1 MKELKMTQHKDEA
14 GKKRRLRFISSLFA
28 IILMLGCIMIP
39 DTNAQASSLSVGVSA
54 SSVKI
59 GDTVTVSITVPAG
72 VSATVN
78 VTYPSGTFSFSSAS
92 DTASANG
99 GTVSMTIGSYGS
111 SNTKTTGTM
120 KFKAKAA
127 GSATFSASAPIA
139 GNQDG
144 DRVSVGG
151 ASASVRVKN
160 EANENNSN
168 KSDSSN
174 GSDTSDNNSDDNKTK
189 SADNSLAS
197 LTLSS
202 GSLSPAFKYS
212 VTNYT
217 AEVANDVTSVVV
229 SAKTSNANATVESV
243 KGGENLSVGANKI
256 QIVVKAE
263 NGVTATYTITVTRK
277 ESGDNTDE
285 PEPDNTDEPQ
295 EQCYDIGGV
304 KMYPSEDGDESQIP
318 EEFALSEITLWEKAY
333 PYWVNDTIGSD
344 VGLIYLVDENQENGA
359 WYRIS
364 EASPY
369 EAKPF
374 ICFKSEY
381 GYIIATPEKMN
392 ETAPAG
398 YTSETINIEG
408 KGVAD
413 AFVKA
418 GDEENCLIYA
428 VNQDGVYGLYQYD
441 LQDRTYMRY
450 KEAPVVEDTQV
461 PEEPTIE
468 DSTKVSDLESQNRLL
483 FYAFIVVVAI
493 LLIVIVI
500 LVVKRRHDGDDY
512 ADDDDFEEEDE
523 EEEEE
528 EDTDSASNDVGYRM
542 DELDLSDERAGAS
555 KRYDRSAFLTGDEV
569 TAEDAEPDETAEEQ
583 TNIEGEPESEITD
596 EESIGT
602 ENQILPE
609 ATGTEAETAKQ
620 LDEDSTMKEANEQA
634 QEADLGGEHMQQEKS
649 LEVTTNTVDLEAVL
663 AQAVAETM
671 DERADGKVQTVEKND
686 DVVKNEETIS
696 TEEDDDAAVQE
707 ESEEERPRK
716 DTHKKKSYREKIR
729 ESMDDF
735 EDEDEFGFEDDEDD
749 YDDEPKKSRKEK
761 KEKHGFFGRKKKK
774 DEDEDDDIEFLD
786 L

>member
-14 GKKRRLRFISSLFA
+14 GKKRRLRFLSSLFA

-92 DTASANG
+92 DTASTNG

-174 GSDTSDNNSDDNKTK
+174 GSDASDNNSDDNKTK

-202 GSLSPAFKYS
+202 GSLSPAFKYN

-277 ESGDNTDE
+277 ESGDTTDDTTDE

-318 EEFALSEITLWEKAY
+318 EGFALSEITLWEKAY

-344 VGLIYLVDENQENGA
+344 VGLIYLVDENKENGA

-369 EAKPF
+369 EANPF

-450 KEAPVVEDTQV
+450 KEAPVAEDTQV

-512 ADDDDFEEEDE
+512 EDDDDYEEEDE

-528 EDTDSASNDVGYRM
+528 EDTDSASNDVGYHE
-542 DELDLSDERAGAS
+542 DELDLSDERVGAS

-569 TAEDAEPDETAEEQ
+569 TAEDTEPDETAEEQ

-609 ATGTEAETAKQ
+609 ATGTEAET
-620 LDEDSTMKEANEQA
+620 S
-634 QEADLGGEHMQQEKS
+634 
-649 LEVTTNTVDLEAVL
+649 EVTTNTVDLEAVL

-686 DVVKNEETIS
+686 DVVKSEETIS
-696 TEEDDDAAVQE
+696 TEEDDDVAVQE

-729 ESMDDF
+729 EAMDDF
-735 EDEDEFGFEDDEDD
+735 EDEDDFDSEEDEED
-749 YDDEPKKSRKEK
+749 YDDELKKSRKEK

>member
-285 PEPDNTDEPQ
+285 PEQDNTDEPQ

-450 KEAPVVEDTQV
+450 KEASVAENTQV
-461 PEEPTIE
+461 TEEPTIE

-493 LLIVIVI
+493 LLVVIVI

-512 ADDDDFEEEDE
+512 ADDDDYEEEDE
-523 EEEEE
+523 EDEEE
-528 EDTDSASNDVGYRM
+528 EDTDSASKDVGYRM

-555 KRYDRSAFLTGDEV
+555 KRYDRSAFLSGDEV

-686 DVVKNEETIS
+686 DVVKSEETIS

-735 EDEDEFGFEDDEDD
+735 EDEDDFDSEEDEED

-761 KEKHGFFGRKKKK
+761 KEKHGFFGRKKKN

>member
-14 GKKRRLRFISSLFA
+14 GKKRRLRFLSSLFA

-160 EANENNSN
+160 EANEDNSN

-174 GSDTSDNNSDDNKTK
+174 GSDASDNNSDDNKTK

-202 GSLSPAFKYS
+202 GSLSPAFKYN

-277 ESGDNTDE
+277 ESGDTTDDNTDE

-318 EEFALSEITLWEKAY
+318 EGFALSEITLWEKAY

-344 VGLIYLVDENQENGA
+344 VGLIYLVDENKENGA

-369 EAKPF
+369 EANPF

-450 KEAPVVEDTQV
+450 KEASVVEDTQV
-461 PEEPTIE
+461 TEEPTIE
-468 DSTKVSDLESQNRLL
+468 DNTKVSDLESQNRLL
-483 FYAFIVVVAI
+483 FYAFVVVVAI
-493 LLIVIVI
+493 LLIVIII
-500 LVVKRRHDGDDY
+500 LVVKRKHDGDDY
-512 ADDDDFEEEDE
+512 EDDDDYEE

-528 EDTDSASNDVGYRM
+528 EDTDSASNDAEYRT

-583 TNIEGEPESEITD
+583 TETDVEAETEEEQTNIEVEPESEITD
-596 EESIGT
+596 EEST
-602 ENQILPE
+602 SAENPIVSE
-609 ATGTEAETAKQ
+609 AAVTEAET
-620 LDEDSTMKEANEQA
+620 S
-634 QEADLGGEHMQQEKS
+634 
-649 LEVTTNTVDLEAVL
+649 EVTTNTVDLEAVL

-671 DERADGKVQTVEKND
+671 DERADGKVQSAEKS
-686 DVVKNEETIS
+686 EETIS
-696 TEEDDDAAVQE
+696 TEEDDDVAVQE

-716 DTHKKKSYREKIR
+716 DTHKKSYREKIR
-729 ESMDDF
+729 EAMDDF
-735 EDEDEFGFEDDEDD
+735 DDEDDLGYEDDEDD

>member
-14 GKKRRLRFISSLFA
+14 GKKRRLRFLSSLFA

-174 GSDTSDNNSDDNKTK
+174 GSDASDNNSDDNKTK

-202 GSLSPAFKYS
+202 GSLSPAFKYN

-277 ESGDNTDE
+277 ESGDTTDE

-318 EEFALSEITLWEKAY
+318 EGFALSEITLWEKAY

-344 VGLIYLVDENQENGA
+344 VGLIYLVDENKENGA

-369 EAKPF
+369 EANPF

-450 KEAPVVEDTQV
+450 KEAPVAEDTQV

-512 ADDDDFEEEDE
+512 EDDDDYEEEDE

-528 EDTDSASNDVGYRM
+528 EDTDSASNDVGYHE
-542 DELDLSDERAGAS
+542 DELDLSDERVGAS

-609 ATGTEAETAKQ
+609 ATGTEAET
-620 LDEDSTMKEANEQA
+620 S
-634 QEADLGGEHMQQEKS
+634 
-649 LEVTTNTVDLEAVL
+649 EVTTNTVDLEAVL

-686 DVVKNEETIS
+686 DVVKSEETIS
-696 TEEDDDAAVQE
+696 TEEDDDVAVQE

-729 ESMDDF
+729 EAMDDF
-735 EDEDEFGFEDDEDD
+735 EDEDDFDSEEDEED
-749 YDDEPKKSRKEK
+749 YDDELKKSRKEK

>member
-1 MKELKMTQHKDEA
+1 MTVTHAAHDKKEKDKAMKELKMTQYKD
-14 GKKRRLRFISSLFA
+14 GTRKKRRLRFLSSLFA

-160 EANENNSN
+160 EANADSSN
-168 KSDSSN
+168 KSDSRDN
-174 GSDTSDNNSDDNKTK
+174 SDASDNNSNDNKTK

-202 GSLSPAFKYS
+202 GSLSPAFKYN

-277 ESGDNTDE
+277 ESGDTTDDNEDE
-285 PEPDNTDEPQ
+285 PEPDNTDVPQ

-304 KMYPSEDGDESQIP
+304 KMYPSGDGDESQIP
-318 EEFALSEITLWEKAY
+318 EGFALSEITLWEKVY

-344 VGLIYLVDENQENGA
+344 VGLIYLVDEN
-359 WYRIS
+359 
-364 EASPY
+364 
-369 EAKPF
+369 K
-374 ICFKSEY
+374 
-381 GYIIATPEKMN
+381 
-392 ETAPAG
+392 
-398 YTSETINIEG
+398 
-408 KGVAD
+408 
-413 AFVKA
+413 
-418 GDEENCLIYA
+418 
-428 VNQDGVYGLYQYD
+428 
-441 LQDRTYMRY
+441 
-450 KEAPVVEDTQV
+450 
-461 PEEPTIE
+461 
-468 DSTKVSDLESQNRLL
+468 
-483 FYAFIVVVAI
+483 
-493 LLIVIVI
+493 
-500 LVVKRRHDGDDY
+500 
-512 ADDDDFEEEDE
+512 
-523 EEEEE
+523 
-528 EDTDSASNDVGYRM
+528 
-542 DELDLSDERAGAS
+542 
-555 KRYDRSAFLTGDEV
+555 
-569 TAEDAEPDETAEEQ
+569 
-583 TNIEGEPESEITD
+583 
-596 EESIGT
+596 
-602 ENQILPE
+602 
-609 ATGTEAETAKQ
+609 
-620 LDEDSTMKEANEQA
+620 
-634 QEADLGGEHMQQEKS
+634 
-649 LEVTTNTVDLEAVL
+649 
-663 AQAVAETM
+663 
-671 DERADGKVQTVEKND
+671 
-686 DVVKNEETIS
+686 
-696 TEEDDDAAVQE
+696 
-707 ESEEERPRK
+707 
-716 DTHKKKSYREKIR
+716 
-729 ESMDDF
+729 
-735 EDEDEFGFEDDEDD
+735 
-749 YDDEPKKSRKEK
+749 
-761 KEKHGFFGRKKKK
+761 
-774 DEDEDDDIEFLD
+774 
-786 L
+786 

>member
-14 GKKRRLRFISSLFA
+14 GKKRRLRFLSSLFA

-174 GSDTSDNNSDDNKTK
+174 GSDASDNNSDDNKTK

-202 GSLSPAFKYS
+202 GSLSPAFKYN

-243 KGGENLSVGANKI
+243 KGGENLLVGANKI

-277 ESGDNTDE
+277 ESGDTTDDNTDE

-318 EEFALSEITLWEKAY
+318 EGFALSEITLWEKAY

-344 VGLIYLVDENQENGA
+344 VGLIYLVDENKENGA

-369 EAKPF
+369 EANPF

-418 GDEENCLIYA
+418 GDEEKCLIYA

-450 KEAPVVEDTQV
+450 KEAPVAEDTQV

-512 ADDDDFEEEDE
+512 EDDDDYEEEDE

-528 EDTDSASNDVGYRM
+528 EDTDSASNDVGYHE
-542 DELDLSDERAGAS
+542 DELDLSDERVGAS

-569 TAEDAEPDETAEEQ
+569 VAEDAEPGETAEEQ

-609 ATGTEAETAKQ
+609 ATGTEAET
-620 LDEDSTMKEANEQA
+620 S
-634 QEADLGGEHMQQEKS
+634 
-649 LEVTTNTVDLEAVL
+649 EVTTNTVDLEAVL

-686 DVVKNEETIS
+686 DVVKSEETIS
-696 TEEDDDAAVQE
+696 TEEDDDVAVQE

-729 ESMDDF
+729 EAMDDF
-735 EDEDEFGFEDDEDD
+735 EDEDDFDSEEDEED
-749 YDDEPKKSRKEK
+749 YDDELKKSRKEK

>member
-14 GKKRRLRFISSLFA
+14 GKKRRLRFLSSLFA

-202 GSLSPAFKYS
+202 GSLSPAFKYN

-277 ESGDNTDE
+277 ESGDTTDDNTDE

-318 EEFALSEITLWEKAY
+318 EGFALSEITLWEKAY

-344 VGLIYLVDENQENGA
+344 VGLIYLVDENKENGA

-369 EAKPF
+369 EANPF

-450 KEAPVVEDTQV
+450 KETPVAEDTQV

-512 ADDDDFEEEDE
+512 EDDDDYEE

-528 EDTDSASNDVGYRM
+528 EDTDSASNDVGYHE
-542 DELDLSDERAGAS
+542 DELDLSDERVGAS

-609 ATGTEAETAKQ
+609 ATGTEAEN
-620 LDEDSTMKEANEQA
+620 S
-634 QEADLGGEHMQQEKS
+634 
-649 LEVTTNTVDLEAVL
+649 EVTTNTVDLEAVL

-686 DVVKNEETIS
+686 DVVKSEETIS
-696 TEEDDDAAVQE
+696 TEEDDDVAVQE

-729 ESMDDF
+729 EAMDDF
-735 EDEDEFGFEDDEDD
+735 EDEDDFDSEEDEED
-749 YDDEPKKSRKEK
+749 YDDELKKSRKEK

>member
-14 GKKRRLRFISSLFA
+14 GKKRRLRFLSSLFA

-160 EANENNSN
+160 ETNENNSN

-174 GSDTSDNNSDDNKTK
+174 GSDASDNNSDDNKTK

-202 GSLSPAFKYS
+202 GSLSPAFKYN

-277 ESGDNTDE
+277 ESGDTTDDNTDE

-318 EEFALSEITLWEKAY
+318 EGFALSEITLWEKAY

-344 VGLIYLVDENQENGA
+344 VGLIYLVDENKENGA

-369 EAKPF
+369 EANPF

-450 KEAPVVEDTQV
+450 KEAPAAEDTQV

-468 DSTKVSDLESQNRLL
+468 DSTKVSDLE
-483 FYAFIVVVAI
+483 
-493 LLIVIVI
+493 
-500 LVVKRRHDGDDY
+500 
-512 ADDDDFEEEDE
+512 
-523 EEEEE
+523 E
-528 EDTDSASNDVGYRM
+528 EDTDSASNDVGYHE
-542 DELDLSDERAGAS
+542 DELDLSDERVGAS

-569 TAEDAEPDETAEEQ
+569 TAEDTEPDETAEEQTESDVEAETEEEQ

-596 EESIGT
+596 EEST
-602 ENQILPE
+602 SAENPIVSE
-609 ATGTEAETAKQ
+609 AAVTEAET
-620 LDEDSTMKEANEQA
+620 S
-634 QEADLGGEHMQQEKS
+634 G
-649 LEVTTNTVDLEAVL
+649 VTTNTVDLEAVL

-686 DVVKNEETIS
+686 DVVKSEETIS
-696 TEEDDDAAVQE
+696 TEEDDDVAVQE

-729 ESMDDF
+729 EAMDDF
-735 EDEDEFGFEDDEDD
+735 EDEDDFDSEEDEED
-749 YDDEPKKSRKEK
+749 YDDELKKSRKEK

>member
-14 GKKRRLRFISSLFA
+14 GKKRRLRFLSSLFA
-28 IILMLGCIMIP
+28 IVLMLGCIMIP

-174 GSDTSDNNSDDNKTK
+174 GSDASDNNSDDNKTK

-202 GSLSPAFKYS
+202 GSLSPAFKYN

-256 QIVVKAE
+256 QIVVRAE

-277 ESGDNTDE
+277 ESGDTTDDNTDE

-369 EAKPF
+369 EANPF

-450 KEAPVVEDTQV
+450 KEAPVAEDTQV

-512 ADDDDFEEEDE
+512 EDDDDYEEED
-523 EEEEE
+523 EEE
-528 EDTDSASNDVGYRM
+528 EDTDSASNDVGYHE
-542 DELDLSDERAGAS
+542 DELDLSDERVGAS

-609 ATGTEAETAKQ
+609 ATGTEAET
-620 LDEDSTMKEANEQA
+620 S
-634 QEADLGGEHMQQEKS
+634 G
-649 LEVTTNTVDLEAVL
+649 VTTNTVDLEAVL

-686 DVVKNEETIS
+686 DVVKSEETIS
-696 TEEDDDAAVQE
+696 TEEDDDVAVQE

-729 ESMDDF
+729 EAMDDF
-735 EDEDEFGFEDDEDD
+735 EDEDDFDSEEDEED
-749 YDDEPKKSRKEK
+749 YDDELKKSRKEK

>member
-14 GKKRRLRFISSLFA
+14 GKKRRLRFLSSLFA

-127 GSATFSASAPIA
+127 GSAIFSASAPIA

-202 GSLSPAFKYS
+202 GSLSPAFKYN

-277 ESGDNTDE
+277 ESGDTTDDNTDE

-318 EEFALSEITLWEKAY
+318 EGFALSEITLWEKAY

-344 VGLIYLVDENQENGA
+344 VGLIYLVDENKENGA

-369 EAKPF
+369 EANPF

-450 KEAPVVEDTQV
+450 KEAQVAEDTQV

-512 ADDDDFEEEDE
+512 EDDDDYEEEDE

-528 EDTDSASNDVGYRM
+528 EDTDSASNDVGYHE
-542 DELDLSDERAGAS
+542 DELDLSDERVGAS
-555 KRYDRSAFLTGDEV
+555 KRYDRSAFLIGDEV

-596 EESIGT
+596 EEST
-602 ENQILPE
+602 SAENPIVSE
-609 ATGTEAETAKQ
+609 AAVTEAET
-620 LDEDSTMKEANEQA
+620 S
-634 QEADLGGEHMQQEKS
+634 
-649 LEVTTNTVDLEAVL
+649 EVTTNTVDLEAVL

-686 DVVKNEETIS
+686 DVVKSEETIS
-696 TEEDDDAAVQE
+696 TEEDDDVAVQE

-729 ESMDDF
+729 EAMDDF
-735 EDEDEFGFEDDEDD
+735 EDEDDFDSEEDEED
-749 YDDEPKKSRKEK
+749 YDDELKKSRKEK

>member
-14 GKKRRLRFISSLFA
+14 GKKRRLRFLSSLFA

-160 EANENNSN
+160 EANEDNSN

-174 GSDTSDNNSDDNKTK
+174 GSDASDNNSDDNKTK

-202 GSLSPAFKYS
+202 GSLSPAFKYN

-277 ESGDNTDE
+277 ESGDTTDDNTDE

-318 EEFALSEITLWEKAY
+318 EGFALSEITLWEKVY

-344 VGLIYLVDENQENGA
+344 VGLIYLVDENKENGA

-369 EAKPF
+369 EANPF

-428 VNQDGVYGLYQYD
+428 ANQDGVYGLYQYD

-450 KEAPVVEDTQV
+450 KEASVVEDTQV
-461 PEEPTIE
+461 TEEPTIE
-468 DSTKVSDLESQNRLL
+468 DNTKVSDLESQNRLL
-483 FYAFIVVVAI
+483 FYAFVVVVAI
-493 LLIVIVI
+493 LLIVIII
-500 LVVKRRHDGDDY
+500 LVVKRKHDGDDY
-512 ADDDDFEEEDE
+512 EDDDDYEE

-528 EDTDSASNDVGYRM
+528 EDTDSASNDAEYRT

-583 TNIEGEPESEITD
+583 TETDVEAETEEEQNNIEVEPESEITD

-602 ENQILPE
+602 ENPIVSE
-609 ATGTEAETAKQ
+609 AAGNEAET
-620 LDEDSTMKEANEQA
+620 S
-634 QEADLGGEHMQQEKS
+634 
-649 LEVTTNTVDLEAVL
+649 EVTTNTVDLEAVL

-671 DERADGKVQTVEKND
+671 DESADGKVQSAEEKSDSVEQ
-686 DVVKNEETIS
+686 EEILS
-696 TEEDDDAAVQE
+696 TDEEADAAVQE

-716 DTHKKKSYREKIR
+716 DKHKKKSYREKIR

-735 EDEDEFGFEDDEDD
+735 DDEDDLGYEDDEDD

-761 KEKHGFFGRKKKK
+761 KEKHGFFGRKKKN

>member
-461 PEEPTIE
+461 TEEPTIE

-512 ADDDDFEEEDE
+512 EDDDDYEEEDE

-583 TNIEGEPESEITD
+583 TNIEVEPESEITD

-609 ATGTEAETAKQ
+609 ATGTEAETTKQ
-620 LDEDSTMKEANEQA
+620 LDEDSTMKEANEQT

-671 DERADGKVQTVEKND
+671 DESVDGKGQSAEKS
-686 DVVKNEETIS
+686 EETLS
-696 TEEDDDAAVQE
+696 SEEDDAAVQE
-707 ESEEERPRK
+707 EIEEERPRK

-735 EDEDEFGFEDDEDD
+735 EDEDDFDSEEDEED

>member
-14 GKKRRLRFISSLFA
+14 GKKRRLRFLSSLFA

-174 GSDTSDNNSDDNKTK
+174 GSDASDNNSDDNKTK

-202 GSLSPAFKYS
+202 GSLSPAFKYN

-277 ESGDNTDE
+277 ESDDTTDDNTDE

-318 EEFALSEITLWEKAY
+318 EGFALSEITLWEKAY

-344 VGLIYLVDENQENGA
+344 VGLIYLVDENKENGA

-369 EAKPF
+369 EANPF

-450 KEAPVVEDTQV
+450 KEAPVAEDTQV

-512 ADDDDFEEEDE
+512 EDDDDYEEEDE

-528 EDTDSASNDVGYRM
+528 EDTDSASNDVGYHE
-542 DELDLSDERAGAS
+542 DELDLSDERVGAS

-609 ATGTEAETAKQ
+609 ATGTEAET
-620 LDEDSTMKEANEQA
+620 S
-634 QEADLGGEHMQQEKS
+634 
-649 LEVTTNTVDLEAVL
+649 EVTTNTVDLEAVL

-686 DVVKNEETIS
+686 DVVKSEETIS
-696 TEEDDDAAVQE
+696 TEEDDDVAVQE

-729 ESMDDF
+729 EAMDDF
-735 EDEDEFGFEDDEDD
+735 EDEDDFDSEEDEED
-749 YDDEPKKSRKEK
+749 YDDDLKKSRKEK

>member
-14 GKKRRLRFISSLFA
+14 GKKRRLRFLSSLFA

-202 GSLSPAFKYS
+202 GSLSPAFKYN

-277 ESGDNTDE
+277 ESGDTTDDNTDE

-318 EEFALSEITLWEKAY
+318 EGFALSEITLWEKAY

-344 VGLIYLVDENQENGA
+344 VGLIYLVDENKENGA

-369 EAKPF
+369 EANPF

-418 GDEENCLIYA
+418 GDEEKCLIYA

-450 KEAPVVEDTQV
+450 KEAPVAEDTQV

-512 ADDDDFEEEDE
+512 EDDDDYEEEDE

-528 EDTDSASNDVGYRM
+528 EDTDSASNDVGYHE
-542 DELDLSDERAGAS
+542 DELDLSDERVGAS

-609 ATGTEAETAKQ
+609 ATGTEAET
-620 LDEDSTMKEANEQA
+620 S
-634 QEADLGGEHMQQEKS
+634 
-649 LEVTTNTVDLEAVL
+649 EVTTNTVDLEAVL
-663 AQAVAETM
+663 AQAMAETM

-686 DVVKNEETIS
+686 DVVKSEETIS
-696 TEEDDDAAVQE
+696 TEEDDDVAVQE

-729 ESMDDF
+729 EAMDDF
-735 EDEDEFGFEDDEDD
+735 EDEDDFDSEEDEED
-749 YDDEPKKSRKEK
+749 YDDELKKSRKEK

>member
-14 GKKRRLRFISSLFA
+14 GKKRRLRFLSSLFA

-202 GSLSPAFKYS
+202 GSLSPAFKYN

-277 ESGDNTDE
+277 ESGDTTDDNTDE

-318 EEFALSEITLWEKAY
+318 EGFALSEITLWEKAY

-369 EAKPF
+369 EANPF

-450 KEAPVVEDTQV
+450 KEAPVAEDTQV

-468 DSTKVSDLESQNRLL
+468 DSTKVSDLENQNRLL

-512 ADDDDFEEEDE
+512 EDDDDYEEED
-523 EEEEE
+523 EEE
-528 EDTDSASNDVGYRM
+528 EDTDSASNDVGYHE

-583 TNIEGEPESEITD
+583 TESDVEAETEEEQTNIEGEPESEITD
-596 EESIGT
+596 EEST
-602 ENQILPE
+602 SAENPIVSE
-609 ATGTEAETAKQ
+609 AAVTEAET
-620 LDEDSTMKEANEQA
+620 S
-634 QEADLGGEHMQQEKS
+634 
-649 LEVTTNTVDLEAVL
+649 EVTTNTVDLEAVL

-686 DVVKNEETIS
+686 DVVKSEETIS
-696 TEEDDDAAVQE
+696 TEEDDDVAVQE

-729 ESMDDF
+729 EAMDDF
-735 EDEDEFGFEDDEDD
+735 EDEDDFDSEEDEED
-749 YDDEPKKSRKEK
+749 YDDELKKSRKEK

>member
-285 PEPDNTDEPQ
+285 PEQDNTDEPQ

-461 PEEPTIE
+461 TEEPTIE

-512 ADDDDFEEEDE
+512 ADDDDYEEED
-523 EEEEE
+523 EEE

-569 TAEDAEPDETAEEQ
+569 TAEDTEPDETAEGQ

-609 ATGTEAETAKQ
+609 ATGTEAEN
-620 LDEDSTMKEANEQA
+620 S
-634 QEADLGGEHMQQEKS
+634 
-649 LEVTTNTVDLEAVL
+649 EVTTNTVDLEAVL

-686 DVVKNEETIS
+686 DVVKSEETIS
-696 TEEDDDAAVQE
+696 TEEDDDVAVQE

-729 ESMDDF
+729 EAMDDF
-735 EDEDEFGFEDDEDD
+735 EDEDDFDSEEDEED
-749 YDDEPKKSRKEK
+749 YDDELKKSRKEK

>member
-14 GKKRRLRFISSLFA
+14 GKKRRLRFLSSLFA

-160 EANENNSN
+160 EANEDNSN
-168 KSDSSN
+168 KSDNSN

-202 GSLSPAFKYS
+202 GSLSPAFKYN

-318 EEFALSEITLWEKAY
+318 EGFALSEITLWEKAY

-344 VGLIYLVDENQENGA
+344 VGLIYLVDENKENGA

-369 EAKPF
+369 EANPF

-428 VNQDGVYGLYQYD
+428 VNQNGVYGLYQYD

-450 KEAPVVEDTQV
+450 KEAPVAEDTQV

-512 ADDDDFEEEDE
+512 EDDDDYEEEDE

-528 EDTDSASNDVGYRM
+528 EDTDSASNDVGYHE
-542 DELDLSDERAGAS
+542 DELDLSDERVGAS

-609 ATGTEAETAKQ
+609 ATGTEAET
-620 LDEDSTMKEANEQA
+620 S
-634 QEADLGGEHMQQEKS
+634 
-649 LEVTTNTVDLEAVL
+649 EVTTNTVDLEAVL

-686 DVVKNEETIS
+686 DVVKSEETIS
-696 TEEDDDAAVQE
+696 TEEDDDVAVQE

-729 ESMDDF
+729 EAMDDF
-735 EDEDEFGFEDDEDD
+735 EDEDDFDSEEDEED
-749 YDDEPKKSRKEK
+749 YDDELKKSRKEK

>member
-14 GKKRRLRFISSLFA
+14 GKKRRLRFLSSLFA

-160 EANENNSN
+160 EANEDNSN
-168 KSDSSN
+168 KSDNSN

-202 GSLSPAFKYS
+202 GSLSPAFKYN

-277 ESGDNTDE
+277 ESGDTTDDNTDE

-318 EEFALSEITLWEKAY
+318 EGFALSEITLWEKAY

-344 VGLIYLVDENQENGA
+344 VGLIYLVDENKENGA

-369 EAKPF
+369 EANPF

-450 KEAPVVEDTQV
+450 KEAPVAEDTQV
-461 PEEPTIE
+461 TEEPTIE
-468 DSTKVSDLESQNRLL
+468 DRTKVSDLESQNRLL

-512 ADDDDFEEEDE
+512 EDDDDYEEEDE

-528 EDTDSASNDVGYRM
+528 EDTDSASNDVGYHE
-542 DELDLSDERAGAS
+542 DELDLSDERVGAS

-609 ATGTEAETAKQ
+609 ATGTEAEN
-620 LDEDSTMKEANEQA
+620 S
-634 QEADLGGEHMQQEKS
+634 
-649 LEVTTNTVDLEAVL
+649 EVTTNTVDLEAVL

-686 DVVKNEETIS
+686 DVVKSEETIS
-696 TEEDDDAAVQE
+696 TEEDDDVAVQE

-729 ESMDDF
+729 EAMDDF
-735 EDEDEFGFEDDEDD
+735 EDEDDFDSEEDEED
-749 YDDEPKKSRKEK
+749 YDDELKKSRKEK

>member
-14 GKKRRLRFISSLFA
+14 GKKRRLRFLSSLFA

-202 GSLSPAFKYS
+202 GSLSPAFKYN

-277 ESGDNTDE
+277 ESGDTTDDNTDE

-318 EEFALSEITLWEKAY
+318 EGFALSEITLWEKAY

-344 VGLIYLVDENQENGA
+344 VGLIYLVDENKENGA

-369 EAKPF
+369 EANPF

-450 KEAPVVEDTQV
+450 KEAPVAEDTQV

-512 ADDDDFEEEDE
+512 EDDDDYEEEDE

-528 EDTDSASNDVGYRM
+528 EDTDSASNDVGYHE
-542 DELDLSDERAGAS
+542 DELDLSDERVGAS

-609 ATGTEAETAKQ
+609 ATGTEAEN
-620 LDEDSTMKEANEQA
+620 S
-634 QEADLGGEHMQQEKS
+634 
-649 LEVTTNTVDLEAVL
+649 EVTTNTVDLEAVL

-686 DVVKNEETIS
+686 DVVKSEETIS
-696 TEEDDDAAVQE
+696 TEEDDDVAVQE

-729 ESMDDF
+729 EAMDDF
-735 EDEDEFGFEDDEDD
+735 EDEDDFDSEEDEED
-749 YDDEPKKSRKEK
+749 YDDELKKSRKEK

>member
-14 GKKRRLRFISSLFA
+14 GKKRRLRFLSSLFA

-202 GSLSPAFKYS
+202 GSLSPAFKYN

-277 ESGDNTDE
+277 ESGDTTDDNTDE

-304 KMYPSEDGDESQIP
+304 KMYPFEDGDESQIP
-318 EEFALSEITLWEKAY
+318 EGFALSEITLWEKAY

-369 EAKPF
+369 EANPF

-450 KEAPVVEDTQV
+450 KEAPVAEDTQV

-500 LVVKRRHDGDDY
+500 LVVKRRHDGNDY
-512 ADDDDFEEEDE
+512 EDDDDY
-523 EEEEE
+523 EEEE
-528 EDTDSASNDVGYRM
+528 EDADSASNDVGYHE
-542 DELDLSDERAGAS
+542 DELDLSDERVGAS

-596 EESIGT
+596 EEST
-602 ENQILPE
+602 NAENPIVSE
-609 ATGTEAETAKQ
+609 AAVTEAET
-620 LDEDSTMKEANEQA
+620 S
-634 QEADLGGEHMQQEKS
+634 G
-649 LEVTTNTVDLEAVL
+649 VTTNTVDLEAVL

-686 DVVKNEETIS
+686 DVVKSEETIS
-696 TEEDDDAAVQE
+696 TEEDDDVAVQE

-729 ESMDDF
+729 EAMDDF
-735 EDEDEFGFEDDEDD
+735 EDEDDFDSEEDEED
-749 YDDEPKKSRKEK
+749 YDDELKKSRKEK

>member
-202 GSLSPAFKYS
+202 GSLSPAFKYN

-450 KEAPVVEDTQV
+450 KEASVAENTQV
-461 PEEPTIE
+461 TEEPTIE

-512 ADDDDFEEEDE
+512 ADDDDYEE

-569 TAEDAEPDETAEEQ
+569 TAEDAEPDETAEGQ
-583 TNIEGEPESEITD
+583 TNIEVEPESEITD

-686 DVVKNEETIS
+686 DVVKSEETIS

>member
-14 GKKRRLRFISSLFA
+14 GKKRRLRFLSSLFA

-174 GSDTSDNNSDDNKTK
+174 GSDASDNNSDDNKTK

-202 GSLSPAFKYS
+202 GSLSPAFKYN

-277 ESGDNTDE
+277 ESDDTTDDNTDE

-318 EEFALSEITLWEKAY
+318 EGFALSEITLWEKAY

-344 VGLIYLVDENQENGA
+344 VGLIYLVDENKENGA

-369 EAKPF
+369 EANPF

-392 ETAPAG
+392 ETTPAG

-450 KEAPVVEDTQV
+450 KEAPVAEDTQV

-512 ADDDDFEEEDE
+512 EDDDDYEEEDE

-528 EDTDSASNDVGYRM
+528 EDTDSASNDVGYHE
-542 DELDLSDERAGAS
+542 DELDLSDERVGAS

-569 TAEDAEPDETAEEQ
+569 TAEDSEPDETAEEQ

-609 ATGTEAETAKQ
+609 ATGTEAET
-620 LDEDSTMKEANEQA
+620 S
-634 QEADLGGEHMQQEKS
+634 
-649 LEVTTNTVDLEAVL
+649 EVTTNTVDLEAVL

-686 DVVKNEETIS
+686 DVVKSEETIS
-696 TEEDDDAAVQE
+696 TEEDDDVAVQE

-716 DTHKKKSYREKIR
+716 DTHKKKSYRQKIR
-729 ESMDDF
+729 EAMDDF
-735 EDEDEFGFEDDEDD
+735 EDEDDFDSEEDEED
-749 YDDEPKKSRKEK
+749 YDDELKKSRKEK

>member
-14 GKKRRLRFISSLFA
+14 GKKRRLRFLSSLFA
-28 IILMLGCIMIP
+28 IVLMLGCIMIP

-111 SNTKTTGTM
+111 SNRKTTGTM

-202 GSLSPAFKYS
+202 GSLSPAFKYN

-277 ESGDNTDE
+277 ESGDTTDDNTDE

-318 EEFALSEITLWEKAY
+318 EGFALSEITLWEKAY

-344 VGLIYLVDENQENGA
+344 VGLIYLVDENKENGA

-369 EAKPF
+369 EANPF

-441 LQDRTYMRY
+441 LQDHTYMRY
-450 KEAPVVEDTQV
+450 KETPVAEDTQV

-493 LLIVIVI
+493 LLIVIVV

-512 ADDDDFEEEDE
+512 EDDDDYEE

-528 EDTDSASNDVGYRM
+528 EDTDSASNDVGYHE
-542 DELDLSDERAGAS
+542 DELDLSDERVGAS

-609 ATGTEAETAKQ
+609 ATGTEAEN
-620 LDEDSTMKEANEQA
+620 S
-634 QEADLGGEHMQQEKS
+634 
-649 LEVTTNTVDLEAVL
+649 EVTTNTVDLEAVL

-686 DVVKNEETIS
+686 DVVKSEETIS
-696 TEEDDDAAVQE
+696 TEEDDDVAVQE

-729 ESMDDF
+729 EAMDDF
-735 EDEDEFGFEDDEDD
+735 EDEDDFDSEEDEED
-749 YDDEPKKSRKEK
+749 YDDELKKSRKEK

>member
-1 MKELKMTQHKDEA
+1 MKELKMTQHKDET
-14 GKKRRLRFISSLFA
+14 GKKRRLRFLSSLFA

-174 GSDTSDNNSDDNKTK
+174 GSDASDNNSDDNKTK

-202 GSLSPAFKYS
+202 GSLSPAFKYN

-217 AEVANDVTSVVV
+217 VEVANDVTSVVV

-277 ESGDNTDE
+277 ESGDTTDDNTDE

-318 EEFALSEITLWEKAY
+318 EGFALSEITLWEKAY

-369 EAKPF
+369 EANPF

-450 KEAPVVEDTQV
+450 KEAPVAEDTQV

-512 ADDDDFEEEDE
+512 EDDDDYEEEDE

-528 EDTDSASNDVGYRM
+528 EDTDSASNDVGYHE
-542 DELDLSDERAGAS
+542 DELDLSDERVGAS

-609 ATGTEAETAKQ
+609 ATGTEAET
-620 LDEDSTMKEANEQA
+620 S
-634 QEADLGGEHMQQEKS
+634 
-649 LEVTTNTVDLEAVL
+649 EVTTNTVDLEAVL

-686 DVVKNEETIS
+686 DVVKSEETIS
-696 TEEDDDAAVQE
+696 TEEDDDVAVQE

-729 ESMDDF
+729 EAMDDF
-735 EDEDEFGFEDDEDD
+735 EDEDDFDSEEDEED
-749 YDDEPKKSRKEK
+749 YDDELKKSRKEK

>member
-277 ESGDNTDE
+277 ESGDTTDE

-461 PEEPTIE
+461 TEEPTIE

-512 ADDDDFEEEDE
+512 ADDDDYEEEDE

-569 TAEDAEPDETAEEQ
+569 TAEDAEPDETAEGQ
-583 TNIEGEPESEITD
+583 TNIEVEPESEITD
-596 EESIGT
+596 EEST
-602 ENQILPE
+602 SAENPIVSE
-609 ATGTEAETAKQ
+609 AAVTEAET
-620 LDEDSTMKEANEQA
+620 S
-634 QEADLGGEHMQQEKS
+634 
-649 LEVTTNTVDLEAVL
+649 EVTTNTVDLEAVL

-686 DVVKNEETIS
+686 DVVKSEETIS

-707 ESEEERPRK
+707 ESEEERPRRN
-716 DTHKKKSYREKIR
+716 THKKKSYREKIR

-735 EDEDEFGFEDDEDD
+735 EDEDEDEDEFGFEDDEDD

-761 KEKHGFFGRKKKK
+761 KEKHGFFGRKKKN
-774 DEDEDDDIEFLD
+774 DEDEGDDIEFLD

>member
-14 GKKRRLRFISSLFA
+14 GKKRRLRFLSSLFA

-202 GSLSPAFKYS
+202 GSLSPAFKYN

-277 ESGDNTDE
+277 ESGDTTDDNTDE

-318 EEFALSEITLWEKAY
+318 EGFALSEITLWEKAY

-344 VGLIYLVDENQENGA
+344 VGLIYLVDENKENGA

-369 EAKPF
+369 EANPF

-450 KEAPVVEDTQV
+450 KEAPVAEDTQV

-512 ADDDDFEEEDE
+512 EDDDDYEEEDE

-528 EDTDSASNDVGYRM
+528 EDTDSASNDVGYHE
-542 DELDLSDERAGAS
+542 DELDLSDERVGAS

-609 ATGTEAETAKQ
+609 ATGTEAEN
-620 LDEDSTMKEANEQA
+620 S
-634 QEADLGGEHMQQEKS
+634 
-649 LEVTTNTVDLEAVL
+649 EVTTNTVDLEAVL

-686 DVVKNEETIS
+686 DVVKSEETIS
-696 TEEDDDAAVQE
+696 TEEDDDVAVQE

-729 ESMDDF
+729 EAMDDF
-735 EDEDEFGFEDDEDD
+735 EDEDDFDSEEDEED

>member
-14 GKKRRLRFISSLFA
+14 GKKRRLRFLSSLFA
-28 IILMLGCIMIP
+28 IVLMLGCIMIP

-160 EANENNSN
+160 EANEDNSN
-168 KSDSSN
+168 KSDNSN

-202 GSLSPAFKYS
+202 GSLSPAFKYN

-243 KGGENLSVGANKI
+243 KGGENLLVGANKI

-318 EEFALSEITLWEKAY
+318 EGFALSEITLWEKAY

-344 VGLIYLVDENQENGA
+344 VGLIYLVDENKENGA

-369 EAKPF
+369 EENPF

-450 KEAPVVEDTQV
+450 KEAPVAEDTQV

-512 ADDDDFEEEDE
+512 EDDDDYEEEDE

-528 EDTDSASNDVGYRM
+528 EDTDSASNDVGYHE
-542 DELDLSDERAGAS
+542 DELDLSDERVGAS

-609 ATGTEAETAKQ
+609 ATGTEAEN
-620 LDEDSTMKEANEQA
+620 S
-634 QEADLGGEHMQQEKS
+634 
-649 LEVTTNTVDLEAVL
+649 EVTTNTVDLEAVL

-671 DERADGKVQTVEKND
+671 DERADGKVQTIEKND
-686 DVVKNEETIS
+686 DVVKSEETIS
-696 TEEDDDAAVQE
+696 TEEDDDVAVQE

-729 ESMDDF
+729 EAMDDF
-735 EDEDEFGFEDDEDD
+735 EDEDDFDSEEDEED
-749 YDDEPKKSRKEK
+749 YDDELKKSRKEK

>member
-14 GKKRRLRFISSLFA
+14 GKKRRLRFLSSLFA
-28 IILMLGCIMIP
+28 IVLMLGCIMIP

-160 EANENNSN
+160 EANEDNSN
-168 KSDSSN
+168 KSDNSN

-202 GSLSPAFKYS
+202 GSLSPAFKYN

-243 KGGENLSVGANKI
+243 KGGENLLVGANKI

-277 ESGDNTDE
+277 ESGDTTDE

-318 EEFALSEITLWEKAY
+318 EGFALSEITLWEKAY

-344 VGLIYLVDENQENGA
+344 VGLIYLVDENKENGA

-369 EAKPF
+369 EANPF

-450 KEAPVVEDTQV
+450 KEAPVAEDTQV

-512 ADDDDFEEEDE
+512 EDDDDYEEEDE

-528 EDTDSASNDVGYRM
+528 EDTDSASNDVGYHE
-542 DELDLSDERAGAS
+542 DELDLSDERVGAS

-609 ATGTEAETAKQ
+609 TTGTEAET
-620 LDEDSTMKEANEQA
+620 S
-634 QEADLGGEHMQQEKS
+634 
-649 LEVTTNTVDLEAVL
+649 EVTTNTVDLEAVL

-686 DVVKNEETIS
+686 DVVKSEETIS
-696 TEEDDDAAVQE
+696 TEEDDDVAVQE

-729 ESMDDF
+729 EAMDDF
-735 EDEDEFGFEDDEDD
+735 EDEDDFDSEEDEED
-749 YDDEPKKSRKEK
+749 YDDELKKSRKEK

>member
-14 GKKRRLRFISSLFA
+14 GKKRRLRFLSSLFA

-174 GSDTSDNNSDDNKTK
+174 GSDASDNNSDDNKTK

-202 GSLSPAFKYS
+202 GSLSPAFKYN

-277 ESGDNTDE
+277 ESDDNTDE

-318 EEFALSEITLWEKAY
+318 EGFALSEITLWEKAY

-344 VGLIYLVDENQENGA
+344 VGLIYLVDENKENGA

-369 EAKPF
+369 EANPF

-450 KEAPVVEDTQV
+450 KEAPVAEDTQV

-512 ADDDDFEEEDE
+512 EDDDDYEEEDE

-528 EDTDSASNDVGYRM
+528 EDTDSASNDVGYHE
-542 DELDLSDERAGAS
+542 DELDLSDERVGAS

-609 ATGTEAETAKQ
+609 ATGTEAEN
-620 LDEDSTMKEANEQA
+620 S
-634 QEADLGGEHMQQEKS
+634 
-649 LEVTTNTVDLEAVL
+649 EVTTNTVDLEAVL

-686 DVVKNEETIS
+686 DVVKSEETIS
-696 TEEDDDAAVQE
+696 TEEDDDVAVQE

-729 ESMDDF
+729 EAMDDF
-735 EDEDEFGFEDDEDD
+735 EDEDDFDSEEDEED
-749 YDDEPKKSRKEK
+749 YDDELKKSRKEK

>member
-1 MKELKMTQHKDEA
+1 MKELKMTQHKDET
-14 GKKRRLRFISSLFA
+14 GKKRRLRFLSSLFA
-28 IILMLGCIMIP
+28 IVLMLGCIMIP

-160 EANENNSN
+160 EANEDNSN

-174 GSDTSDNNSDDNKTK
+174 GSDASDNNSDDNKTK

-202 GSLSPAFKYS
+202 GSLSPAFKYN

-318 EEFALSEITLWEKAY
+318 EGFALSEITLWEKAY

-344 VGLIYLVDENQENGA
+344 VGLIYLVDENKENGA

-369 EAKPF
+369 EANPF

-450 KEAPVVEDTQV
+450 KEAPVAEDTQV

-512 ADDDDFEEEDE
+512 EDDDDYEEEDE
-523 EEEEE
+523 EDEEE
-528 EDTDSASNDVGYRM
+528 EDTDSASNDVGYHE
-542 DELDLSDERAGAS
+542 DELDLSDERVGAS
-555 KRYDRSAFLTGDEV
+555 KRYDRSAFLTGNEV

-609 ATGTEAETAKQ
+609 ATGTEAET
-620 LDEDSTMKEANEQA
+620 S
-634 QEADLGGEHMQQEKS
+634 
-649 LEVTTNTVDLEAVL
+649 EVTTNTVDLEAVL

-686 DVVKNEETIS
+686 DVVKSEKTIS
-696 TEEDDDAAVQE
+696 TEEDDDVSVQE

-729 ESMDDF
+729 EAMDDF
-735 EDEDEFGFEDDEDD
+735 EDEDDFDSEEDEED
-749 YDDEPKKSRKEK
+749 YDDELKKSRKEK

>member
-277 ESGDNTDE
+277 ESGDTTDE

-450 KEAPVVEDTQV
+450 KEAPVAEDTQV
-461 PEEPTIE
+461 TEEPTIE

-512 ADDDDFEEEDE
+512 ADDDDYEEEDE

-528 EDTDSASNDVGYRM
+528 EDTDSASKDVGYRM
-542 DELDLSDERAGAS
+542 DELDLSDERVGAS

-596 EESIGT
+596 EEST
-602 ENQILPE
+602 SAENPIVSE
-609 ATGTEAETAKQ
+609 AAVTEAET
-620 LDEDSTMKEANEQA
+620 S
-634 QEADLGGEHMQQEKS
+634 G
-649 LEVTTNTVDLEAVL
+649 VTTNTVDLEAVL

-686 DVVKNEETIS
+686 DVVKSEETIS
-696 TEEDDDAAVQE
+696 TEEDDDVAVQE

-729 ESMDDF
+729 EAMDDF
-735 EDEDEFGFEDDEDD
+735 EDEDDFDSEEDEED
-749 YDDEPKKSRKEK
+749 YDDELKKSRKEK

>member
-1 MKELKMTQHKDEA
+1 MKELKMTQHKDET
-14 GKKRRLRFISSLFA
+14 GKKRRLRFLSSLFA

-174 GSDTSDNNSDDNKTK
+174 GSDASDNNSDDNKTK

-202 GSLSPAFKYS
+202 GSLSPAFKYN

-217 AEVANDVTSVVV
+217 VEVANDVTSVVV

-277 ESGDNTDE
+277 ESGDTTDDNTDE

-318 EEFALSEITLWEKAY
+318 EGFALSEITLWEKAY

-369 EAKPF
+369 EANPF

-450 KEAPVVEDTQV
+450 KEAPVAEDTQV

-512 ADDDDFEEEDE
+512 EDDDDYEEEDE

-528 EDTDSASNDVGYRM
+528 EDADSASNDVGYHE
-542 DELDLSDERAGAS
+542 DELDLSDERVGAS

-609 ATGTEAETAKQ
+609 ATGTEAEN
-620 LDEDSTMKEANEQA
+620 S
-634 QEADLGGEHMQQEKS
+634 
-649 LEVTTNTVDLEAVL
+649 EVTTNTVDLEAVL

-686 DVVKNEETIS
+686 DVVKSEETIS
-696 TEEDDDAAVQE
+696 TEEDDDVAVQE

-729 ESMDDF
+729 EAMDDF
-735 EDEDEFGFEDDEDD
+735 EDEDDFDSEEDEED
-749 YDDEPKKSRKEK
+749 YDDELKKSRKEK

>member
-14 GKKRRLRFISSLFA
+14 GKKCRLRFLSSLFA

-202 GSLSPAFKYS
+202 GSLSPAFKYN

-277 ESGDNTDE
+277 ESGDTTDDNTDE

-318 EEFALSEITLWEKAY
+318 EGFALSEITLWEKAY

-344 VGLIYLVDENQENGA
+344 VGLIYLVDENKENGA

-369 EAKPF
+369 EANPF

-450 KEAPVVEDTQV
+450 KEAPVAEDTQM

-512 ADDDDFEEEDE
+512 EDDDDYEE

-528 EDTDSASNDVGYRM
+528 EDTDSASNDVGYHE
-542 DELDLSDERAGAS
+542 DELDLSDERVGAS

-609 ATGTEAETAKQ
+609 ATGTEAET
-620 LDEDSTMKEANEQA
+620 S
-634 QEADLGGEHMQQEKS
+634 
-649 LEVTTNTVDLEAVL
+649 EVTTNTVDLEAVL

-686 DVVKNEETIS
+686 DVVKSEETIS
-696 TEEDDDAAVQE
+696 TEEDDDVAVQE

-729 ESMDDF
+729 EAMDDF
-735 EDEDEFGFEDDEDD
+735 EDEDDFDSEEDEED
-749 YDDEPKKSRKEK
+749 YDDELKKSRKEK

>member
-14 GKKRRLRFISSLFA
+14 GKKRRLRFLSSLFA

-174 GSDTSDNNSDDNKTK
+174 GSDASDNNSDDNKTK

-202 GSLSPAFKYS
+202 GSLSPAFKYN

-277 ESGDNTDE
+277 ESDDNTDE

-318 EEFALSEITLWEKAY
+318 EGFALSEITLWEKAY

-344 VGLIYLVDENQENGA
+344 VGLIYLVDENKENGA

-369 EAKPF
+369 EANPF

-450 KEAPVVEDTQV
+450 KEAPVAEDTQV

-493 LLIVIVI
+493 LLIVIII

-512 ADDDDFEEEDE
+512 EDDDDYEEED
-523 EEEEE
+523 EEE
-528 EDTDSASNDVGYRM
+528 EDTDSASNDVGYHE
-542 DELDLSDERAGAS
+542 DELDLSDERVGAS

-583 TNIEGEPESEITD
+583 TNIEGEPKSEITD

-609 ATGTEAETAKQ
+609 ATGTEAET
-620 LDEDSTMKEANEQA
+620 S
-634 QEADLGGEHMQQEKS
+634 
-649 LEVTTNTVDLEAVL
+649 EVTTNTVDLEAVL

-686 DVVKNEETIS
+686 DVVKSEETIS
-696 TEEDDDAAVQE
+696 TEEDDDVAVQE

-716 DTHKKKSYREKIR
+716 DTHKKSYREKIR
-729 ESMDDF
+729 EAMDDF
-735 EDEDEFGFEDDEDD
+735 EDEDDFDSEEDEED
-749 YDDEPKKSRKEK
+749 YDDELKKSRKEK

>member
-14 GKKRRLRFISSLFA
+14 GKKRRLRFLSSLFA
-28 IILMLGCIMIP
+28 IVLMLGCIMIP

-174 GSDTSDNNSDDNKTK
+174 GSDASDNNSDDNKTK

-202 GSLSPAFKYS
+202 GSLSPAFKYN

-277 ESGDNTDE
+277 ESGDTTDDNMDE

-369 EAKPF
+369 EANPF

-450 KEAPVVEDTQV
+450 KEAPVAEDTQV

-512 ADDDDFEEEDE
+512 EDDDDYEEED
-523 EEEEE
+523 EEE
-528 EDTDSASNDVGYRM
+528 EDTDSASNDVGYHE
-542 DELDLSDERAGAS
+542 DELDLSDERVGAS

-609 ATGTEAETAKQ
+609 ATGTEAET
-620 LDEDSTMKEANEQA
+620 S
-634 QEADLGGEHMQQEKS
+634 G
-649 LEVTTNTVDLEAVL
+649 VTTNTVDLEAVL

-686 DVVKNEETIS
+686 DVVKSEETIS
-696 TEEDDDAAVQE
+696 TEEDDDVAVQE

-729 ESMDDF
+729 EAMDDF
-735 EDEDEFGFEDDEDD
+735 EDEDDFDSEEDEED
-749 YDDEPKKSRKEK
+749 YDDELKKSRKEK

>member
-14 GKKRRLRFISSLFA
+14 GKKRRLRFLSSLFA
-28 IILMLGCIMIP
+28 IVLMLGCIMIP

-202 GSLSPAFKYS
+202 GSLSPAFKYN

-277 ESGDNTDE
+277 ESGDTTDE

-318 EEFALSEITLWEKAY
+318 EGFALSEITLWEKAY

-344 VGLIYLVDENQENGA
+344 VGLIYLVDENKENGA

-369 EAKPF
+369 EANPF

-450 KEAPVVEDTQV
+450 KEAPVAEDTQV

-468 DSTKVSDLESQNRLL
+468 DGTKVSDLESQNRLL

-512 ADDDDFEEEDE
+512 EDDDDYEEEDE

-528 EDTDSASNDVGYRM
+528 EDTDSASNDVGYHE
-542 DELDLSDERAGAS
+542 DELDLSDERVGAS

-569 TAEDAEPDETAEEQ
+569 TAEDAEPDEAAEKQ

-609 ATGTEAETAKQ
+609 ATGTEAEN
-620 LDEDSTMKEANEQA
+620 S
-634 QEADLGGEHMQQEKS
+634 
-649 LEVTTNTVDLEAVL
+649 EVTTNTVDLEAVL

-686 DVVKNEETIS
+686 DVVKSEETIS
-696 TEEDDDAAVQE
+696 TEEDDDVAVQE

-729 ESMDDF
+729 EAMDDF
-735 EDEDEFGFEDDEDD
+735 EDEDDFDSEEDEED
-749 YDDEPKKSRKEK
+749 YDDELKKSRKEK

>member
-14 GKKRRLRFISSLFA
+14 GKKRRLRFLSSLFA

-202 GSLSPAFKYS
+202 GSLSPAFKYN

-277 ESGDNTDE
+277 ESDDTTDDNTDE

-318 EEFALSEITLWEKAY
+318 EGFALSEITLWEKAY

-344 VGLIYLVDENQENGA
+344 VGLIYLVDENKENGA

-369 EAKPF
+369 EANPF

-450 KEAPVVEDTQV
+450 KEAPVAEDTQV

-512 ADDDDFEEEDE
+512 EDDDDYEEEDE

-528 EDTDSASNDVGYRM
+528 EDTDSASNDVGYHE
-542 DELDLSDERAGAS
+542 DELDLSDERVGAS

-609 ATGTEAETAKQ
+609 ATGTEAET
-620 LDEDSTMKEANEQA
+620 S
-634 QEADLGGEHMQQEKS
+634 
-649 LEVTTNTVDLEAVL
+649 EVTTNTVDLEAVL

-686 DVVKNEETIS
+686 DVVKSEETIS
-696 TEEDDDAAVQE
+696 TEEDDDVAVQE

-729 ESMDDF
+729 EAMDDF
-735 EDEDEFGFEDDEDD
+735 EDEDDFDSEEDEED
-749 YDDEPKKSRKEK
+749 YDDELKKSRKEK

>member
-14 GKKRRLRFISSLFA
+14 GKKRRLRFLSSLFA

-174 GSDTSDNNSDDNKTK
+174 GSDASDNNSDDNKTK

-202 GSLSPAFKYS
+202 GSLSPAFKYN

-263 NGVTATYTITVTRK
+263 NGVAATYTITVTRK
-277 ESGDNTDE
+277 ESDDTTDDNTDE

-318 EEFALSEITLWEKAY
+318 EGFALNEITLWEKAY

-344 VGLIYLVDENQENGA
+344 VGLIYLVDENKENGA

-369 EAKPF
+369 EANPF

-450 KEAPVVEDTQV
+450 KEAPVAEDTQV

-512 ADDDDFEEEDE
+512 EDDDDYEEEDE

-528 EDTDSASNDVGYRM
+528 EDTDSASNDVGYHE
-542 DELDLSDERAGAS
+542 DELDLSDERVGAS

-609 ATGTEAETAKQ
+609 ATGTEAET
-620 LDEDSTMKEANEQA
+620 S
-634 QEADLGGEHMQQEKS
+634 
-649 LEVTTNTVDLEAVL
+649 EVTTNTVDLEAVL

-686 DVVKNEETIS
+686 DVVKSEETIS
-696 TEEDDDAAVQE
+696 TEEDDDVAVQE

-729 ESMDDF
+729 EAMDDF
-735 EDEDEFGFEDDEDD
+735 EDEDDFDSEEDEED
-749 YDDEPKKSRKEK
+749 YDDELKKSRKEK

>member
-14 GKKRRLRFISSLFA
+14 GKKRRLRFLSSLFA

-160 EANENNSN
+160 EANEDNSN

-174 GSDTSDNNSDDNKTK
+174 GSDASDNNSDDNKTK

-202 GSLSPAFKYS
+202 GSLSPAFKYN

-277 ESGDNTDE
+277 ESGDTTDDNTDE

-318 EEFALSEITLWEKAY
+318 EGFALSEITLWEKAY

-344 VGLIYLVDENQENGA
+344 VGLIYLVDENKENGA

-369 EAKPF
+369 EANPF

-450 KEAPVVEDTQV
+450 KEAPVAEDTQV

-512 ADDDDFEEEDE
+512 EDDDDYEEEDE

-528 EDTDSASNDVGYRM
+528 EDTDSASNDVGYHE
-542 DELDLSDERAGAS
+542 DELDLSDERVGAS

-596 EESIGT
+596 EEST
-602 ENQILPE
+602 SAENPIVSE
-609 ATGTEAETAKQ
+609 AAVTEAET
-620 LDEDSTMKEANEQA
+620 S
-634 QEADLGGEHMQQEKS
+634 
-649 LEVTTNTVDLEAVL
+649 EVTTNTVDLEAVL

-686 DVVKNEETIS
+686 DVVKSEETIS
-696 TEEDDDAAVQE
+696 TEEDDDVAVQE

-729 ESMDDF
+729 EAMDDF
-735 EDEDEFGFEDDEDD
+735 EDEDDFDSEEDEED
-749 YDDEPKKSRKEK
+749 YDDELKKSRKEK

>member
-14 GKKRRLRFISSLFA
+14 GKKRRLRFLSSLFA

-174 GSDTSDNNSDDNKTK
+174 GSDASDNNSDDNKTK

-202 GSLSPAFKYS
+202 GSLSPAFKYN

-277 ESGDNTDE
+277 ESGDTTDE

-318 EEFALSEITLWEKAY
+318 EGFALSEITLWEKAY

-344 VGLIYLVDENQENGA
+344 VGLIYLVDENKENGA

-369 EAKPF
+369 EANPF

-450 KEAPVVEDTQV
+450 KEAPVAEDTQV

-512 ADDDDFEEEDE
+512 EDDDDYEEEDE

-528 EDTDSASNDVGYRM
+528 EDTDSASNDVGYHE
-542 DELDLSDERAGAS
+542 DELDLSDERVGAS

-569 TAEDAEPDETAEEQ
+569 TAEDAELDETAEEQ

-596 EESIGT
+596 EEST
-602 ENQILPE
+602 SAENPIVSE
-609 ATGTEAETAKQ
+609 AAVTEAET
-620 LDEDSTMKEANEQA
+620 S
-634 QEADLGGEHMQQEKS
+634 G
-649 LEVTTNTVDLEAVL
+649 VTTNTVDLEAVL

-686 DVVKNEETIS
+686 DVVKSEETIS
-696 TEEDDDAAVQE
+696 TEEDDDVAVQE
-707 ESEEERPRK
+707 ESEEERTRK

-729 ESMDDF
+729 EAMDDF
-735 EDEDEFGFEDDEDD
+735 EDEDDFDSEEDEED
-749 YDDEPKKSRKEK
+749 YDDELKKSRKEK